1 MREFDEVRERFA
13 RIQDYILSALA
24 EARGELY
31 DLPDTVEHELE
42 NLISQA
48 EYYAEDLVSVVD
60 NYEEDFV
67 PGGVVTVYNVP
78 VTLTVLWDRD
88 SMEAV
93 EVRVSDYT
101 HGWSPDTVET
111 EDGDEIP
118 SSSTQCGAWQ
128 GFLRG
133 LPDTDVNV

>member
-78 VTLTVLWDRD
+78 VTLRPWRCASATTPTAGPPTPWRPRT
-88 SMEAV
+88 AT
-93 EVRVSDYT
+93 R
-101 HGWSPDTVET
+101 SPPRP
-111 EDGDEIP
+111 P
-118 SSSTQCGAWQ
+118 SAA
-128 GFLRG
+128 RG
-133 LPDTDVNV
+133 RASCAACPTRT